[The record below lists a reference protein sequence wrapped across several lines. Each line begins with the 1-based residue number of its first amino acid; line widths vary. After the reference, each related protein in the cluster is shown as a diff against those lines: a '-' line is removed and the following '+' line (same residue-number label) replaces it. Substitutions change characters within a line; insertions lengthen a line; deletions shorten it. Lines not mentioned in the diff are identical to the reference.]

1 MLTEVYVKMGNEKSK
16 AVFERS
22 CNLMPG
28 GVNSPVRAYKSVGL
42 IPPMIERAAG
52 SVITDID
59 GNHYID
65 YVGSWGPM
73 ILGHA
78 HPNVVSAVK
87 EAAEKGTSYG
97 APTEKELI
105 LAEMISDAIPSIEM
119 LRLVNSGTEAAM
131 SAIRLA
137 RGYTGR
143 DLIVKFEGCYHGHS
157 DGLLV
162 KSGSGALTSGV
173 PDSAGV
179 PKDYSQNTIVAAY
192 NDSEGLEKLFKTE
205 GKKIAAVII
214 EPVAANMGVVLPQK
228 GYLKFLR
235 EITQEYGS
243 LLIFDEVITGFRLS
257 YGGAQELF
265 GITPDLTVLGKIIG
279 GGMPMGAY
287 GGRKEIMSEVAPV
300 GPVYQAGTLSGNPV
314 AVAAGI
320 STLRTIKQISG
331 FYSHLDSLGGQLESI
346 FTTAAKRNGINVS
359 INRIG
364 SLMSVFFNKEQ
375 VIDYKSAVCSDTE
388 LFKKYFALMLD
399 NGLYIAPSQFE
410 ALFLSYAHTE
420 NDLEKTRRAIN
431 EVFLKMK

>member
-1 MLTEVYVKMGNEKSK
+1 MDNVKSR
-16 AVFERS
+16 AVFEKS

-28 GVNSPVRAYKSVGL
+28 GVNSPVRAYRSVGL
-42 IPPMIERAAG
+42 TPPIIERASG
-52 SVITDID
+52 SEITDID

-65 YVGSWGPM
+65 YIGSWGPM

-78 HPNVVSAVK
+78 HPNVVSAIK

-97 APTEKELI
+97 APTENELL
-105 LAEMISDAIPSIEM
+105 LAQMISDAVPSIEM

-143 DLIVKFEGCYHGHS
+143 NLIVKFEGCYHGHS

-162 KSGSGALTSGV
+162 KAGSGALTSGI

-179 PKDYSQNTIVAAY
+179 PKDYSQNTIVATY
-192 NDSEGLEKLFKTE
+192 NDLQGLEQLFHTVGE
-205 GKKIAAVII
+205 KIAAVII
-214 EPVAANMGVVLPQK
+214 EPVAANMGVVLPQE
-228 GYLKFLR
+228 GFLKFLR
-235 EITQEYGS
+235 KITQDYGS

-257 YGGAQELF
+257 YGGAQEYF

-287 GGRKEIMSEVAPV
+287 GGRKEIMSQVAPV

-320 STLRTIKQISG
+320 STLRTIKQMND
-331 FYSHLDSLGGQLESI
+331 FYSHLDRLGGQLENI
-346 FTTAAKRNGINVS
+346 FSATAERYGINVS

-364 SLMSVFFNKEQ
+364 SLMSVFFNKNQ
-375 VIDYKSAVCSDTE
+375 VIDYKTAINSDTE
-388 LFKKYFALMLD
+388 LFRKYFSLMLN
-399 NGLYIAPSQFE
+399 NGIYIAPSQFE
-410 ALFLSYAHTE
+410 ALFLSDAHTE
-420 NDLEKTRRAIN
+420 IDLEKTQKAVNQTFYR
-431 EVFLKMK
+431 LK